1 MFQRRR
7 SDSEK
12 GDGKD
17 VLRFCSPSFIAFA
30 RSPWLTDH
38 RLAMGFVLLLTILA
52 PYTTEAFA
60 QTSDSPSQTETELIT
75 DRYDIDIKLNFAD
88 RSFAGVER
96 VRWVNRG
103 ERPCSVLYFHLYA
116 NMRTPASGTPATD
129 EPRLE
134 ISEVRAA
141 DTGSPLPFAIDDQG
155 ISLRINLRVPI
166 SVGDSTEVII
176 GFKGNVPEIES
187 DETGILAHIIQQVDA
202 VLRSERE
209 TRRARDINFRCRNVM
224 LLGAAY
230 PVLATRDGD
239 DWQRRVETSIG
250 DSLFTEVA
258 DYRVAVE
265 TDAGV
270 SLFTS
275 IEESARKSEQ
285 PSNSRVFEGND
296 LRNFA
301 IVAGPTLRAQE
312 KMVGSLKVRSIY
324 AAEHETVG
332 RRVLTIAS
340 EAAQTFTNRFG
351 ELPYKQISI
360 VEVPLVAG
368 LGGVEFAGIA
378 ALASAFY
385 VDFDSQAVR
394 NLPELVR
401 QQRESVEDSLEW
413 SVAHAVA
420 QQWWGGVVGNDP
432 ERSPVMDE
440 ALSNFSALLYYK
452 ETHGEERAAMAM
464 EDQLRGVYKIYRT
477 FGGEDMAADR
487 GAREYRNFFQY
498 AAIVNSKGALMFNSL
513 RTLLGDEKFFT
524 ALRSYYKTNQLEI
537 AEMDDLRG
545 AFIAEAPL
553 AQRRAVARI
562 FQRWL
567 SGKRGDEDIAPPD
580 PQLAQALGINPN
592 IQKSGDRNAFSRL
605 GRFFWQQMTRLR

>member
-1 MFQRRR
+1 L
-7 SDSEK
+7 K
-12 GDGKD
+12 L
-17 VLRFCSPSFIAFA
+17 VLF
-30 RSPWLTDH
+30 
-38 RLAMGFVLLLTILA
+38 LAIIVPFSADAI
-52 PYTTEAFA
+52 A
-60 QTSDSPSQTETELIT
+60 QTSDSPPQTETELVT
-75 DRYDIDIKLNFAD
+75 DRYDIDIKLNFAE
-88 RSFAGVER
+88 RTFAGVER

-103 ERPCSVLYFHLYA
+103 ERSCSVLYFHLYA

-134 ISEVRAA
+134 ISEVRAVE
-141 DTGSPLPFAIDDQG
+141 TGSPLPFAIDDQG
-155 ISLRINLRVPI
+155 MSLRINLRVP
-166 SVGDSTEVII
+166 VAAGGSTELLI

-187 DETGILAHIIQQVDA
+187 EETGILAHIIQQLDA

-239 DWQRRVETSIG
+239 DWQRKVETSIG
-250 DSLFTEVA
+250 DSLFTEIA

-265 TDAGV
+265 SDAGV
-270 SLFTS
+270 ALFTS
-275 IEESARKSEQ
+275 VEESARKPEQ
-285 PSNSRVFEGND
+285 PSNTRVFEGDD

-301 IVAGPTLRAQE
+301 IIAGPTLRAQE
-312 KMVGSLKVRSIY
+312 KMVGGLKVRSIFS
-324 AAEHETVG
+324 AEHESVG

-340 EAAQTFTNRFG
+340 DAAQTFVNRFG

-360 VEVPLVAG
+360 VEAPLVAG

-452 ETHGEERAAMAM
+452 ETHGEEKAALAL

-513 RTLLGDEKFFT
+513 RSLLGDEKFFA
-524 ALRSYYKTNQLEI
+524 ALRSYYKANQLEI

-553 AQRRAVARI
+553 AQRRVVART